1 MPAPPPCQAV
11 GPQCRSLEVTICVA
25 RLDPTDPASGD
36 HEATWLFGHT
46 ERIQFGAL
54 VVRQNELVAGAR
66 IDVPCR
72 HAAIKGGT
80 VHCRA
85 HGFSGA
91 VSEPLKAGQGHWTAP
106 DEALMAENGRIK
118 PVHVSKPVTG
128 PKDLPVFD
136 NPCETAR
143 CRTADN
149 TVGAACCRD
158 LQLTVMCRTDE
169 RWLEA
174 LIRNRKSPYI
184 CKIERESADAMG
196 FEAISA
202 CGFLNERRVCGLH
215 GLERPD
221 GRSAKPD
228 LCFDWPDGDD
238 HYHPGCA
245 FNPANVAK

>member
-1 MPAPPPCQAV
+1 MSAPPPCQSV

-25 RLDPTDPASGD
+25 RLDPADPTSGD

-46 ERIQFGAL
+46 ERIQFGSP
-54 VVRQNELVAGAR
+54 VVRQDALVAGAR

-72 HAAIKGGT
+72 HAAISGSA
-80 VHCRA
+80 VRCRA
-85 HGFSGA
+85 HGFDGLVA
-91 VSEPLKAGQGHWTAP
+91 PPAPPRGGHWTAP
-106 DEALMAENGRIK
+106 DVAMLADHGRIQ
-118 PVHVSKPVTG
+118 PVHVTAAPRPAQS
-128 PKDLPVFD
+128 LPVLE

-149 TVGAACCRD
+149 RVGAACCRD

-169 RWLEA
+169 GWLES
-174 LIRNRKSPYI
+174 LIRNRKSPYV
-184 CKIERESADAMG
+184 CKVEREGPDAMG

-202 CGFLNERRVCGLH
+202 CGFLNERRVCSLH

-228 LCFDWPDGDD
+228 LCFDWPERDD
-238 HYHPGCA
+238 HYHPGCV
-245 FNPANVAK
+245 FNPKNSP